1 MQPTRLIAA
10 TLTLALAACDGATS
24 PQPDQARQ
32 WVADQLTIVEG
43 WSPAEQAEYFAE
55 VSEELDEARRTLPQ
69 QSIDPALDAEFA
81 AQIDPSELAPGGG
94 VTCDLSMSGC
104 VDWSASTGC
113 REMLICCCVHRRPL
127 ELPQRA
133 DPLRRL
139 DSRAPVSPAHARA
152 RAARPTRPGRARP
165 RSRRSSPRSPALAR
179 RRT

>member
-113 REMLICCCVHRRPL
+113 REMLICYVCTDGRWNCL
-127 ELPQRA
+127 
-133 DPLRRL
+133 
-139 DSRAPVSPAHARA
+139 SAPIH
-152 RAARPTRPGRARP
+152 
-165 RSRRSSPRSPALAR
+165 
-179 RRT
+179 